1 MERLQK
7 LLARAGVAS
16 RRQSEKLIAA
26 GHVSVNGRI
35 ITELGTQADPEH
47 DIITVSGNVI
57 SFAEAH
63 YYLMLNKPAGV
74 LSTRDDPQ
82 GRPIIMDLI
91 PERFRSYVYPV
102 GRLDMDA
109 EGLLLLTNDG
119 DLAHALT
126 HPSFEIPKTYLVTV
140 KKGFGEEELRALL
153 DGVELEDGPAAAD
166 AAEIIRRDA
175 DTTLLSLT
183 LHEGRKREVKRL
195 CKAVGKSV
203 LALQRIALG
212 PLTLDTLKPG
222 QYRHL
227 TAEEVEQLHAATG
240 LRRDGKRGQ

>member
-16 RRQSEKLIAA
+16 RRESEKLIAA
-26 GHVSVNGRI
+26 GHVSVNGKI
-35 ITELGTQADPEH
+35 VTELGTRADP
-47 DIITVSGNVI
+47 DKDVISVSGKTI
-57 SFAEAH
+57 AFAEAH

-126 HPSFEIPKTYLVTV
+126 HPSFEVPKIYLVTV
-140 KKGFGEEELRALL
+140 KGRFGEKKLQALL

-166 AAEIIRRDA
+166 AAEVVHREA
-175 DTTLLSLT
+175 DSTVLSLT

-195 CKAVGKSV
+195 CEAVGKHV
-203 LALQRIALG
+203 LALRRVALG
-212 PLTLDTLKPG
+212 PLTLGSLQPG
-222 QYRHL
+222 EYREL

-240 LRRDGKRGQ
+240 LRRDGERGK

>member
-26 GHVSVNGRI
+26 GHVSVNGKTV
-35 ITELGTQADPEH
+35 TELGTRADPEH
-47 DIITVSGNVI
+47 DIIAVSGKVI
-57 SFAEAH
+57 SFAEAR

-82 GRPIIMDLI
+82 GRPIVMELI

-109 EGLLLLTNDG
+109 EGLLLLTSDG
-119 DLAHALT
+119 DLAHALM
-126 HPSFEIPKTYLVTV
+126 HPSYEVPKTYLVTV
-140 KKGFGEEELRALL
+140 RGPVGTRKLQALL
-153 DGVELEDGPAAAD
+153 DGIELEDGPAAAD
-166 AAEIIRRDA
+166 AAEVVSRDA
-175 DTTLLSLT
+175 DSTLLKLT

-195 CKAVGKSV
+195 CKAIGSRAT
-203 LALQRIALG
+203 ALRRVALG
-212 PLTLDTLKPG
+212 PLTLGNLQPG
-222 QYRHL
+222 EYREL
-227 TAEEVEQLHAATG
+227 TAEEVEQLHAATRP
-240 LRRDGKRGQ
+240 RRDGGGYE